1 MYNLLAAAP
10 AAGGSPLAGLLVPV
24 IFLVVFYF
32 LVIRPQKKREKEITE
47 MRDALKVGDIVIT
60 IGGIKG
66 KILKVGEDYITLES
80 GPDKAKMELTRW
92 AVGVNETQS
101 NKDK

>member
-10 AAGGSPLAGLLVPV
+10 AAGSPLAGLLVPV

-32 LVIRPQKKREKEITE
+32 LVIRPQKKREKEITQ
-47 MRDALKVGDIVIT
+47 MRDALKVGDVVVT

-66 KILKVGEDYITLES
+66 KILKVGEDYITVES
-80 GPDKAKMELTRW
+80 GPDKTKLELTRW
-92 AVGVNETQS
+92 SVGVNETQS
-101 NKDK
+101 NKED

>member
-1 MYNLLAAAP
+1 MQNILAAAP

-32 LVIRPQKKREKEITE
+32 LVIRPQKKREKEVTE
-47 MRDALKVGDIVIT
+47 MRDALKVGDVVIT

-66 KILKVGEDYITLES
+66 KILKVGEDYITIETGS
-80 GPDKAKMELTRW
+80 DKVKMELTRW
-92 AVGVNETQS
+92 SVGVNETQS
-101 NKDK
+101 KKED